1 MTGSVSHV
9 IASFVAEVTCFAT
22 SVQQSVQSHS
32 RNKWVLF
39 SVQHVAGGLP
49 AVVVLLSTKAILRP
63 WVLYQP
69 CHQLHQPAPHHRVSL
84 IALIVNVVSSRQLV
98 SDVITAIVVCVH
110 QTDQPFPSL
119 VLLALA
125 SFVVLRI

>member
-49 AVVVLLSTKAILRP
+49 AVVVLLSTNAILRP
-63 WVLYQP
+63 WVLSQP
-69 CHQLHQPAPHHRVSL
+69 CHQLHQPASHRVSL

-98 SDVITAIVVCVH
+98 SDVITAIMVFVH
-110 QTDQPFPSL
+110 QTDQPFLSL

-125 SFVVLRI
+125 SFVMLRI

>member
-1 MTGSVSHV
+1 M
-9 IASFVAEVTCFAT
+9 
-22 SVQQSVQSHS
+22 QY
-32 RNKWVLF
+32 L
-39 SVQHVAGGLP
+39 AGDLP
-49 AVVVLLSTKAILRP
+49 AVVALLSTNAILRP
-63 WVLYQP
+63 WVLSQP

-98 SDVITAIVVCVH
+98 SDVITAIVVFVH
-110 QTDQPFPSL
+110 QTDQPFLSL